1 MKKKIAVN
9 YGDYIKVGEIKIGR
23 GIKGGNIL
31 VSNNQ
36 LVHIMAKHGLEIE
49 KVGFSVLQFIKT
61 ICSDYNQIRSTR
73 DGYILVVY
81 SEHLSK
87 IAIIE
92 INLSLDGFWE
102 IKTAGPRSSSTIE
115 KKALVWDSAK
125 RYPSGNGNRSN

>member
-1 MKKKIAVN
+1 MAKKVMAD
-9 YGDYIKVGEIKIGR
+9 YGDYIKVGEIKTGR
-23 GIKGGNIL
+23 GLKGGQIL
-31 VSNNQ
+31 VSKNQ
-36 LVHIMAKHGLEIE
+36 LVHITNKHGSEIE
-49 KVGFSVLQFIKT
+49 KAGFSVLQFIR
-61 ICSDYNQIRSTR
+61 IVCSDYNQIRTTR

-92 INLSLDGFWE
+92 MNLSLDGFWE
-102 IKTAGPRSSSTIE
+102 IKTAGPRNSSTVE

>member
-1 MKKKIAVN
+1 MKKRTTVN
-9 YGDYIKVGEIKIGR
+9 YGDYVKVGEIKTGR
-23 GIKGGNIL
+23 GIKGGNVL
-31 VSNNQ
+31 VSKNQ
-36 LVHIMAKHGLEIE
+36 LVHIAGKHGSEIE

-61 ICSDYNQIRSTR
+61 ICDEYNQIRVTR

-81 SEHLSK
+81 DENLSK

-92 INLSLDGFWE
+92 MNLSLDGFWE